1 MTSKLGGLRR
11 PCACITS
18 HFHRL
23 GIWERLGCT
32 IPLEIFREVAVQLLA
47 WAAGVGG
54 LDWAGG
60 PSAAALA
67 AGKLVR
73 VAAGG
78 LGSLAC
84 GPLRRTA
91 FVSSQ
96 HGPWLLPEQVTPESK
111 TQLQH
116 LL

>member
-1 MTSKLGGLRR
+1 M
-11 PCACITS
+11 
-18 HFHRL
+18 
-23 GIWERLGCT
+23 
-32 IPLEIFREVAVQLLA
+32 
-47 WAAGVGG
+47 
-54 LDWAGG
+54 
-60 PSAAALA
+60 AALA